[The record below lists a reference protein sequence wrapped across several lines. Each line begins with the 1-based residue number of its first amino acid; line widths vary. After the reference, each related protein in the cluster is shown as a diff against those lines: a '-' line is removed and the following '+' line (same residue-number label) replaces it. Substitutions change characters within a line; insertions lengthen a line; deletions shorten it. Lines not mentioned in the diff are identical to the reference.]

1 MQVKANRKNS
11 LGIFLGSFEMV
22 VDKSSEN
29 TKDGKVAKIKAY
41 LKSELY
47 FLVIFLL
54 AFCMLPIGWQLQ
66 GLVDYRSPVSL
77 FIETNCFATLQDN
90 TKFLF
95 LAGIQSFIMAGLVFV
110 FQIIRCLLGSLLI
123 LLGVDDANKP
133 DDINPV
139 AYVIILGF
147 VMTIFI
153 SMFISS
159 DACRTLKFL

>member
-1 MQVKANRKNS
+1 ME
-11 LGIFLGSFEMV
+11 IV
-22 VDKSSEN
+22 V
-29 TKDGKVAKIKAY
+29 KDGKVAKIKAY
-41 LKSELY
+41 LKQELY

-54 AFCMLPIGWQLQ
+54 VFCMFPIGWQLQ
-66 GLVDYRSPVSL
+66 GLIDYRSPVSL
-77 FIETNCFATLQDN
+77 LRETDCLTTVQDD